1 MLIELHTTL
10 VAMVRI
16 KRHPA
21 PLEILSLFRKET
33 NYYINKTS
41 RLDFKLVGIQFD
53 SLHLIKETWI
63 EFKAI
68 QAIFLPL
75 ELHPLEGSENY
86 GEDLQRNKSCGL
98 IEIPLK
104 ASKVRSRMVNPRDF
118 FRVSKSSK

>member
-53 SLHLIKETWI
+53 SLHLNKETWI

-75 ELHPLEGSENY
+75 EPHRLKLVKITGKTY
-86 GEDLQRNKSCGL
+86 K
-98 IEIPLK
+98 EI
-104 ASKVRSRMVNPRDF
+104 NPAD
-118 FRVSKSSK
+118 